1 MVKTQTTY
9 PSTIMKISCPNCG
22 ATGKVKTDS
31 PPEKDFM
38 VLCPSC
44 KEKFLVKINKRNYY
58 RKKTEIPV
66 KCFLPAVNPD
76 NREDLGKGFIT
87 DISMTGMSVK
97 VYKRLFFSS
106 PFFRKGK
113 LLTFLFSLPPKNEKL
128 EINGQIVRFTKEQNR
143 PYFNIGVTFYKLSKF
158 AEKQIGFFLLP

>member
-1 MVKTQTTY
+1 ME
-9 PSTIMKISCPNCG
+9 ISCPNCG

-44 KEKFLVKINKRNYY
+44 KEKFLAKINKRNYY

-66 KCFLPAVNPD
+66 KCFLPAVNPAK
-76 NREDLGKGFIT
+76 RKDLGEGIIT
-87 DISMTGMSVK
+87 DISMTGMCVE
-97 VYKRLFFSS
+97 VYKRLFSSKYFS
-106 PFFRKGK
+106 KGR

-128 EINGQIVRFTKEQNR
+128 EINGEIVRFTEEDR
-143 PYFNIGVTFYKLSKF
+143 RHYFNIGVTFYNIDKF
-158 AEKQIGFFLLP
+158 VEKQIRWFLLP